1 MPLGIVS
8 DSDFENELQK
18 SNSNSKNLND
28 NGSGNG
34 KVEQLPARGRG
45 PGNIEVPQSIKQL
58 IGVSSIEDGRAES
71 LQLAERFSISSSS
84 VSAYTNG
91 ANSTATYDKPNP
103 ELKKVNDGI
112 REKITSKA
120 RSRLLKAINHITDDN
135 LKGSKPR
142 DLAAIAKDMSAV
154 VKNLEPDTNSNST
167 NLNNPTFVV
176 YAPQIRRE
184 EVYETI
190 QLQE

>member
-8 DSDFENELQK
+8 DSDFNKELEV
-18 SNSNSKNLND
+18 SESKPKQN
-28 NGSGNG
+28 NGSTNG
-34 KVEQLPARGRG
+34 RVEQLPARGRG

-71 LQLAERFSISSSS
+71 LQLAERFSISPSS

-91 ANSTATYDKPNP
+91 ANSTATYDKPNS

-154 VKNLEPDTNSNST
+154 VKNMEPDSNSNLT

>member
-71 LQLAERFSISSSS
+71 LQLAERFSISPSS

-91 ANSTATYDKPNP
+91 ANSTATYDRPNP

-120 RSRLLKAINHITDDN
+120 RSRLLKAINHI
-135 LKGSKPR
+135 
-142 DLAAIAKDMSAV
+142 
-154 VKNLEPDTNSNST
+154 
-167 NLNNPTFVV
+167 
-176 YAPQIRRE
+176 
-184 EVYETI
+184 
-190 QLQE
+190 